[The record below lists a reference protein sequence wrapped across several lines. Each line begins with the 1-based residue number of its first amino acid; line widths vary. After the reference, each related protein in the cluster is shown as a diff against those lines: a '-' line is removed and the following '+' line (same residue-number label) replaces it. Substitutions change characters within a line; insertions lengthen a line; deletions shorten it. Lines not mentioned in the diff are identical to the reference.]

1 MKLGRGVEPP
11 SAVPKGGNMATDE
24 GGLKIVL
31 AGCGGAGCNTINHLA
46 KLGSGGTD
54 MLALNT
60 DKKHLNTL
68 PKEVER
74 VLIGPTLTKGLG
86 AGGDPLIGEKAAVA
100 SRKAIEPYIRDAD
113 LVFVT
118 AGMGGGTGTGSA
130 PIVAQ
135 MAKDNGALV
144 IGMVTIPFALERVRV
159 KKAQKGTAKLAEAC
173 DCLVVIENDK
183 LYQWVPNLQ
192 IEKAFAL
199 ADDVV
204 AKAVSGISRTILEPS
219 LMNLDFADLKS
230 LMSGGGLGMI
240 ALGDASG
247 YTRNEDIVPSVLGNP
262 LLDVDYSE
270 SSGAL
275 MHLTGG
281 PDFNLG
287 DANLV
292 GERLTEKLSDDCNVV
307 WGSRIDPE
315 FEKRLE
321 AFVIFTGIPSPL
333 LLDPDAK
340 MKE

>member
-1 MKLGRGVEPP
+1 
-11 SAVPKGGNMATDE
+11 MASED
-24 GGLKIVL
+24 GALKIVL
-31 AGCGGAGCNTINHLA
+31 VGCGGAGCNTVKRLA
-46 KLGSGGTD
+46 DMGAGGAQ

-68 PKEVER
+68 PKDVEH
-74 VLIGPTLTKGLG
+74 VLIGPPLTRGLG
-86 AGGDPLIGEKAAVA
+86 AGGDPLMGEKAAIA
-100 SRKAIEPYIRDAD
+100 SKKAIAPYLKDAD

-130 PIVAQ
+130 PVVAQ
-135 MAKDNGALV
+135 MAKDQGALV
-144 IGMVTIPFALERVRV
+144 IGMVSIPFALERVRV

-183 LYQWVPNLQ
+183 LYQWVPNMQ

-199 ADDVV
+199 ADEVV

-230 LMSGGGLGMI
+230 LMEGGGLAMI

-247 YTRNEDIVPSVLGNP
+247 YTRCEDIVPNVLGNP
-262 LLDVDYSE
+262 LLDVDYSQA
-270 SSGAL
+270 SGAL
-275 MHLTGG
+275 LHLTGG

-292 GERLTEKLSDDCNVV
+292 GEKLTERVGDECNVV
-307 WGSRIDPE
+307 WGSRVNAD